1 MNETSHAEDDTLV
14 QLHQALL
21 LMLKDFSALCARDNL
36 RWVIMYGSAIGA
48 LRHGGFIPWDDD
60 VDIAMPR
67 EDLEKLGEIVRT
79 DPAVSARYSLISAQI
94 DPNYPMATWR
104 IMLRG
109 TEFRDAN
116 LATMNFESGIF
127 LDLFPLDNLA
137 DDERAFKRQVW
148 RAWLFNKLAIAKL
161 TRNPYVAGGD
171 MCAAVLKAGANAAR
185 GLLNLP
191 GLRGIRLNERSL
203 AWQTRYRNQKTRRI
217 GFPCDTGRF
226 WDVYERDDVFPTRKV
241 PFEDMEVPL
250 AQHAEKLLTALY
262 GDFMTPPPEDQR
274 AEHYPETL
282 DLGPWEGAEP
292 LKL

>member
-1 MNETSHAEDDTLV
+1 MNDASHTADETLAR
-14 QLHQALL
+14 LHQALL

-67 EDLEKLGEIVRT
+67 EDLEKLSGIMQT
-79 DPAVSARYSLISAQI
+79 DPALSARYSLISAQT
-94 DPNYPMATWR
+94 DPKYPMATWR
-104 IMLRG
+104 IMLRD

-116 LATMNFESGIF
+116 LATMDFDSGIF
-127 LDLFPLDNLA
+127 LDLFPLDSLA
-137 DDERAFKRQVW
+137 DDERMFKRQVW

-161 TRNPYVAGGD
+161 TRNPYVAGGG
-171 MCAAVLKAGANAAR
+171 MRAIVLKTGANAAR

-191 GLRGIRLNERSL
+191 GLRSIRLNGRSL
-203 AWQTRYRNQKTRRI
+203 AWQTRYRNQETRRI
-217 GFPCDTGRF
+217 GFPCDTNRF
-226 WDVYERDDVFPTRKV
+226 WDIYERADVFPTRLV
-241 PFEDMEVPL
+241 PFEDMEVPV
-250 AQHAEKLLTALY
+250 AHRAEKLLAALY

-274 AEHYPETL
+274 AEHYPEVL

-292 LKL
+292 LEL